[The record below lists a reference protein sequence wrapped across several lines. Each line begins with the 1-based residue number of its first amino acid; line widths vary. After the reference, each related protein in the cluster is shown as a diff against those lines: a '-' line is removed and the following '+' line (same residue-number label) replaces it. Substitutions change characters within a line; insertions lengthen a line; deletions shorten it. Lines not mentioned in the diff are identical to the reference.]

1 MQYRIVFPTLLATLS
16 LFACNNSDSPANL
29 ATDTTTLSS
38 TPTTGMTPALTA
50 EMAQVSRAYVPAL
63 FYTNNTAAP
72 LPIAAAGKAAL
83 SRLDSRWQAFVVNSA
98 ATFPPATTAK
108 PAVDTHLLAANN
120 TLDQVS
126 TYPADLSAAHEHLED
141 IRTVMLQMRR
151 DNGIDDVM
159 DTLTLAHRSMGDVVA
174 AFTGATTPALLTQQ
188 HKADLTVQLA
198 NYTSAF
204 NTLAARKIDSELF
217 GFSPAKTQ
225 GIQAAVSASKQ
236 NNTALQDALLL
247 NDNAAILAA
256 ANKVKP
262 LFVKLFLAYG
272 DFLSPSAPQWVAFDQ
287 AYIPALF
294 ASNNTVATFEN
305 VQAAQTALTALETR
319 WNVLGSA
326 TTSSRYP
333 VTLQTPLNWTTY
345 FSAIN
350 ANIAA
355 SKTALEAALAAGDFP
370 TDITPAHEPLED
382 IRMQLLALRTLENYE
397 WVMDPIT
404 RYHHGFEPALTAVKN
419 VVDGSQLT
427 AEITAIIVQTLPV
440 LQAEMPKMVTAVQQL
455 DPTLYA
461 FSAEKQAA
469 LNTSLT
475 AQTQNLAA
483 LAAALT
489 ANDATAIV
497 ARTKQVKALFV
508 PFFLQFG
515 G

>member
-16 LFACNNSDSPANL
+16 LFACNNSDNPTNL
-29 ATDTTTLSS
+29 VTNTTTLNTS
-38 TPTTGMTPALTA
+38 TTTGMTPALTA

-72 LPIAAAGKAAL
+72 QPIAAAGSAAL
-83 SRLDSRWQAFVVNSA
+83 TLLDTRWQAFVTHSA

-108 PAVDTHLLAANN
+108 PAVDTHLLAAKS
-120 TLDQVS
+120 TLDQV
-126 TYPADLSAAHEHLED
+126 TAYPADLSNAHENLEE
-141 IRTVMLQMRR
+141 IRTVMLQMRS
-151 DNGIDDVM
+151 DNSIDDVM
-159 DTLTLAHRSMGDVVA
+159 DSLTLAHRSMGDVVA
-174 AFTGATTPALLTQQ
+174 AFAGATTPALLTQQ
-188 HKADLTVQLA
+188 HKADLSLQLV
-198 NYTSAF
+198 NYTNAF
-204 NTLAARKIDSELF
+204 NALEARKIEDDLF
-217 GFSPAKTQ
+217 GFSAAKTQ
-225 GIQAAVSASKQ
+225 WVQAALTATIQ

-247 NDNAAILAA
+247 NDNAVILAA

-272 DFLSPSAPQWVAFDQ
+272 DFLTPSEPQWVAFDQ

-294 ASNNTVATFEN
+294 SSNNTAATFEN
-305 VQAAQTALTALETR
+305 IQAASTALATLETR
-319 WNVLGSA
+319 WNALGAVSA
-326 TTSSRYP
+326 PSRYP
-333 VTLQTPLNWTTY
+333 ATLQTPLNWTAY

-350 ANIAA
+350 ANIAT
-355 SKTALEAALAAGDFP
+355 SKTALAAALAAGDFP

-382 IRMQLLALRTLENYE
+382 IRMQLLALRTLENYA

-404 RYHHGFEPALTAVKN
+404 RYHHGFEPALTAVKD
-419 VVDGSQLT
+419 VADGSQLT

-440 LQAEMPKMVTAVQQL
+440 LQTEVPNMVTAVQQL
-455 DPTLYA
+455 DPTLYG
-461 FSAEKQAA
+461 FSAEKLNV

-475 AQTQNLAA
+475 AQTQNLDA

-489 ANDATAIV
+489 ANDAAAIV

-515 G
+515 R

>member
-1 MQYRIVFPTLLATLS
+1 M
-16 LFACNNSDSPANL
+16 
-29 ATDTTTLSS
+29 
-38 TPTTGMTPALTA
+38 
-50 EMAQVSRAYVPAL
+50 
-63 FYTNNTAAP
+63 
-72 LPIAAAGKAAL
+72 
-83 SRLDSRWQAFVVNSA
+83 
-98 ATFPPATTAK
+98 
-108 PAVDTHLLAANN
+108 
-120 TLDQVS
+120 
-126 TYPADLSAAHEHLED
+126 
-141 IRTVMLQMRR
+141 
-151 DNGIDDVM
+151 
-159 DTLTLAHRSMGDVVA
+159 
-174 AFTGATTPALLTQQ
+174 
-188 HKADLTVQLA
+188 
-198 NYTSAF
+198 
-204 NTLAARKIDSELF
+204 
-217 GFSPAKTQ
+217 
-225 GIQAAVSASKQ
+225 QAAVTATQQ

-247 NDNAAILAA
+247 NDDATILAA

-272 DFLSPSAPQWVAFDQ
+272 DFLNPSAPQWVAFDQ

-294 ASNNTVATFEN
+294 ASNNTAATFEN

-326 TTSSRYP
+326 TTPSRYP
-333 VTLQTPLNWTTY
+333 VTLQTPLNWTAY

-350 ANIAA
+350 ANIAT

-382 IRMQLLALRTLENYE
+382 IRMQLLALRTLENYA

-419 VVDGSQLT
+419 VADGSQLT
-427 AEITAIIVQTLPV
+427 AEITAIIAQTLPV

-455 DPTLYA
+455 DPTLYG
-461 FSAEKQAA
+461 FSAEKQTA

-475 AQTQNLAA
+475 AQTQNLEA

-489 ANDATAIV
+489 VNDAAAIV